1 MISIVISSV
10 NKQNLENVR
19 QNIANSIGVPH
30 EIIVFENGEG
40 DKGICKIYNEG
51 ARVANFDIL
60 CFMHEDIIIKTPNW
74 GTAVINDFA
83 RNKSLG
89 LLGIAGSSFKTQA
102 PSGWG
107 TPVYEVDTNFYNYE
121 QHFKHSGKKSMYA
134 YHNPRD
140 KKLEKVVVLDGV
152 WLCTTRAVL
161 SNCRFDEDLFKGFHC
176 YDLDFSLTVGQ
187 YFDVAVTFD
196 VLLEHFSE
204 GGYNREWF
212 FDTLKL
218 HEKWQA
224 ELPKTIEP
232 ISDKLTAKM
241 EKRALLRIL
250 FKMFQLGFTSQY
262 IFAFLSNYKKQIK
275 MSNELYLKHI
285 YYLIKIIYLGKTID

>member
-19 QNIANSIGVPH
+19 QNIANSIGVPY
-30 EIIVFENGEG
+30 EIIAYENGEG
-40 DKGICKIYNEG
+40 DKGICEIYNEG
-51 ARVANFDIL
+51 ARAANFDIL

-74 GTAVINDFA
+74 GAVVINNFA
-83 RNKSLG
+83 LNESLG

-121 QHFKHSGKKSMYA
+121 QHFKHSSKKSMHA
-134 YHNPRD
+134 YHNPRG

-152 WLCTTRAVL
+152 WFCTTKAVL
-161 SNCRFDEDLFKGFHC
+161 SKCRFDEDLFKGFHC

-187 YFDVAVTFD
+187 FFDVAVTFD
-196 VLLEHFSE
+196 ILLEHFSE

-212 FDTLKL
+212 SDTLKL

-224 ELPKTIEP
+224 KLPKTIEP
-232 ISDKLTAKM
+232 ISDKLIAKM

-250 FKMFQLGFTSQY
+250 FKMVQLGFTNQY

-275 MSNELYLKHI
+275 MSNKLYLKYI